1 MNRVSRSVAPFFAS
15 ADVLVTPTVGRIA
28 QPIGFLDA
36 NRASGWTADEWTDAV
51 FGHAPFTAL
60 FNMTGQ
66 PAISLPLGTDS
77 RGYPIGIQLV
87 AAWGREDI
95 LYRLASQLEQA
106 SPWSARRPSAHVAN
120 F

>member
-1 MNRVSRSVAPFFAS
+1 
-15 ADVLVTPTVGRIA
+15 
-28 QPIGFLDA
+28 
-36 NRASGWTADEWTDAV
+36 
-51 FGHAPFTAL
+51 
-60 FNMTGQ
+60 MTGQ